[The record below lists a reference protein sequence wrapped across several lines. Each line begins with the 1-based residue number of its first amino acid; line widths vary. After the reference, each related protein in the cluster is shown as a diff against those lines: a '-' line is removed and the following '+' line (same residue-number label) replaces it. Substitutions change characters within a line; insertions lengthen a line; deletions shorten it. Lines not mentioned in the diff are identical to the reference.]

1 MSSNGVPKFA
11 ALVFNAIRR
20 LQDVQGSTTKEI
32 NNYIAQE
39 YNVPNKDIRRQV
51 QLALRRGLSYG
62 ILQRAKGGYYVCNK
76 LSPTNA
82 LKEVQ
87 DESAFCCKYG
97 RSRKKKMKVKKR
109 AGCRSA
115 SRRKSRSRKAGCG
128 CKRKSRR
135 KSMKRKCGTRRSR
148 SRSKRRSRKSK
159 RSCRSMKRSSKS
171 MKRKKSKRSSSR
183 SGCPRKPKCG
193 KININNPESNKEGN
207 PNSATSLNSATI
219 PGRPASSNRCADED

>member
-32 NNYIAQE
+32 NNFIAQE

-51 QLALRRGLSYG
+51 QIALRRGLSYG

-82 LKEVQ
+82 LREVQ

-109 AGCRSA
+109 ASCRSA

-159 RSCRSMKRSSKS
+159 RSCRSMKRNS
-171 MKRKKSKRSSSR
+171 RKKSKRSSSR

-193 KININNPESNKEGN
+193 KMNDPESNTEGN
-207 PNSATSLNSATI
+207 MNSTTSLNSGSK
-219 PGRPASSNRCADED
+219 PVRQASSNRCADEE